1 MVLLNTSPNPGIIQA
16 SSIAFEELQLFSWLL
31 ILSIIFIQCMP
42 ILMKVFG
49 SRIAYDY
56 LVDEQMRLTLAKNAG
71 VEYQAYEIFNQ
82 KSEPVYVTF
91 FHDALDL
98 RSKVS
103 DRLHQLRVIL
113 RNNRLEKMKCKFNEI
128 TKRANQ

>member
-1 MVLLNTSPNPGIIQA
+1 
-16 SSIAFEELQLFSWLL
+16 
-31 ILSIIFIQCMP
+31 MP

-82 KSEPVYVTF
+82 KSESVYVTF
-91 FHDALDL
+91 FHGALDL

-103 DRLHQLRVIL
+103 DRLHQLKVAL
-113 RNNRLEKMKCKFNEI
+113 RDNRMEKMKSKFNDI
-128 TKRANQ
+128 WKHSNQ